1 MKKSNNLKRY
11 LSNHFDSLTGLYN
24 REYFYLIV
32 NKTISEDSKNKWYII
47 CSNIDEFK
55 LINDLYGRKKGDEIL
70 KQMALYISELGKGKN
85 ICARI
90 NADRFAVCLPEDKY
104 SEEDLIKISELLNQ
118 KFRQNTMPINIH
130 FGVYK
135 IKETDCD
142 ISVMAG
148 RAKRA
153 LKTIKRDV
161 IKKIAYFDDDFML
174 REENERNII
183 ATFDS
188 ALKNG
193 EFVIYLQ
200 PQFSSKDGLLGAE
213 VLVRWI
219 SPERGIIR
227 PDQFIGILEKTGLIS
242 KLDNCVWEQA
252 ANLLSKWK
260 GTEKENLQLSINL
273 SVKDFNNIDVYET
286 MMELVKR
293 YDISPQK
300 LHLEITES
308 VLMSNV
314 EKVLGVIQKLRKEGF
329 FIEIDDF
336 GKGYS
341 SLSMLKDI
349 DVDMLKIDMEF
360 LRKTENTDKNLV
372 ILESIITMS
381 KKLGL
386 QVLTEGVETQ
396 AQIESLEQL
405 GCNLFQGYYF
415 DKPLSVEDFCRK
427 YTS

>member
-1 MKKSNNLKRY
+1 MKKSNVIRKII
-11 LSNHFDSLTGLYN
+11 SKHFDSLTGLYN
-24 REYFYLIV
+24 RQYFYEKA
-32 NKTISEDSKNKWYII
+32 NKVISEDSKNTWYII

-70 KQMALYISELGKGKN
+70 KQTAKLLNELGKGKN

-90 NADRFAVCLPEDKY
+90 NADRFAVCLIQDNY
-104 SEEDLIKISELLNQ
+104 SEKELEKISEQLNK
-118 KFRQNTMPINIH
+118 KFKQNTMPINIH

-135 IKETDCD
+135 IKDKNID
-142 ISVMAG
+142 VSVMAG

-161 IKKIAYFDDDFML
+161 VKKIAYFDDDFML
-174 REENERNII
+174 HEENERNVISR
-183 ATFDS
+183 FDY

-193 EFVIYLQ
+193 EYKIYLQ
-200 PQFSSKDGLLGAE
+200 PQISSQDGLQGAE

-219 SPERGIIR
+219 DPEKGLVR
-227 PDQFIGILEKTGLIS
+227 PDQFIGILERTGLIS

-252 ANLLSKWK
+252 AELLSRWK
-260 GTEKENLQLSINL
+260 GTEKENLHLSINL

-286 MMELVKR
+286 LMDIVKR
-293 YDISPQK
+293 YDISPEK
-300 LHLEITES
+300 LRLEITES
-308 VLMSNV
+308 VLMNNV
-314 EKVLGVIQKLRKEGF
+314 EKVLEITQKLRKEGF

-360 LRKTENTDKNLV
+360 LRKTTNDDKSLV
-372 ILESIITMS
+372 ILESIISMS
-381 KKLGL
+381 YKLGM
-386 QVLTEGVETQ
+386 QVITEGVETK
-396 AQIESLEQL
+396 AQIQSLEQL

-415 DKPLSVEDFCRK
+415 DKPLSVEDFCLK
-427 YTS
+427 Y

>member
-1 MKKSNNLKRY
+1 MKKSNIIKKY

-32 NKTISEDSKNKWYII
+32 KKTISSNSKNSWYII

-55 LINDLYGRKKGDEIL
+55 LINDLYGRKKGDKIL
-70 KQMALYISELGKGKN
+70 KEAAVCISELANGKN

-90 NADRFAVCLPEDKY
+90 NADRFAVCLSESEY
-104 SEEDLIKISELLNQ
+104 SENDLLEISERLNQ

-135 IKETDCD
+135 IKETDSD
-142 ISVMAG
+142 ISVVAG

-153 LKTIKRDV
+153 LKTIKRNV
-161 IKKIAYFDDDFML
+161 VKKIAYFDDDFML

-183 ATFDS
+183 ANFDS
-188 ALKNG
+188 AIKNG
-193 EFVIYLQ
+193 EYGIYLQ
-200 PQFSSKDGLLGAE
+200 PQFSSKEGLMGAE
-213 VLVRWI
+213 VLVRWLN
-219 SPERGIIR
+219 PEKGIVT

-242 KLDNCVWEQA
+242 MLDICVWEQA
-252 ANLLSKWK
+252 AQLLSKWK
-260 GTEKENLQLSINL
+260 GTEKEKLHLSINI
-273 SVKDFNNIDVYET
+273 SVKDFNNIDVYKTIMDLIE
-286 MMELVKR
+286 R
-293 YDISPQK
+293 YDIPPQK

-308 VLMSNV
+308 VLMNNV
-314 EKVLGVIQKLRKEGF
+314 EKVLRIIQDLRKQGF
-329 FIEIDDF
+329 FVEIDDF

-349 DVDMLKIDMEF
+349 DVDMLKIDMDF
-360 LRKTENTDKNLV
+360 LRKTENNDKNLV

-386 QVLTEGVETQ
+386 QVITEGVETK
-396 AQIESLEQL
+396 AQIESLEEL
-405 GCNLFQGYYF
+405 GCYNFQGYYF
-415 DKPLSVEDFCRK
+415 DKPLPVEGFCQK
-427 YTS
+427 Y

>member
-1 MKKSNNLKRY
+1 MYNLFVKNDRA
-11 LSNHFDSLTGLYN
+11 SFSDSF
-24 REYFYLIV
+24 E
-32 NKTISEDSKNKWYII
+32 
-47 CSNIDEFK
+47 
-55 LINDLYGRKKGDEIL
+55 
-70 KQMALYISELGKGKN
+70 
-85 ICARI
+85 
-90 NADRFAVCLPEDKY
+90 
-104 SEEDLIKISELLNQ
+104 ELLNCIIL
-118 KFRQNTMPINIH
+118 K
-130 FGVYK
+130 YK

-219 SPERGIIR
+219 SPEKGLIR

-260 GTEKENLQLSINL
+260 GTEKEKLQLSINL

-286 MMELVKR
+286 MMELVKS

-314 EKVLGVIQKLRKEGF
+314 EKVLGVIQRLRKEGF